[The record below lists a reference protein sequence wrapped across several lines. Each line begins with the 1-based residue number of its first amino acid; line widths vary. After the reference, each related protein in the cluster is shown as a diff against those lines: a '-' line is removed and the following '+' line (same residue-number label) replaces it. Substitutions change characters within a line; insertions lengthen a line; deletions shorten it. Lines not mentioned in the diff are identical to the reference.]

1 MALSKETINE
11 QIVATVEGLVGDM
24 PADATEAEAQQYIL
38 DSRAIVAGVLAT
50 LEEILDKTNSPTIH

>member
-1 MALSKETINE
+1 MALSKESIDE
-11 QIVATVEGLVGDM
+11 QIVATVEGLVGAM
-24 PADATEAEAQQYIL
+24 PTDSTEEEAQQYIQ

>member
-38 DSRAIVAGVLAT
+38 DSRSIVAGVLAT